1 MTYRVEL
8 TRAAARQV
16 KRLPAE
22 VRERILARLE
32 ALAED
37 PRPAGVRKLAGTE
50 DGYRVRVGAYR
61 VLYRVEDDR
70 LVVLVVRVSHR
81 REAYR

>member
-8 TRAAARQV
+8 SRAAARQV

-22 VRERILARLE
+22 VRGRILARLE

-37 PRPAGVRKLAGTE
+37 PRPPGVRKLSGTE
-50 DGYRVRVGAYR
+50 NGYRVRVGVYR
-61 VLYRVEDDR
+61 ILYQVQDDR
-70 LVVLVVRVSHR
+70 LVVLVVRVGHR
-81 REAYR
+81 RAVYR